1 MNHGGSDSLRTS
13 DSPLGSVWAGAARSQ
28 WMGNEEAKVGDE
40 CRDEA
45 RGWW

>member
-1 MNHGGSDSLRTS
+1 MKARIASLLLTW
-13 DSPLGSVWAGAARSQ
+13 GCAGAARSQ
-28 WMGNEEAKVGDE
+28 WMGSEEAKVGDE